1 MEMMMHGDR
10 VESARPGRFVER
22 CTRAVAA
29 IGSFIAAHFSRSAR
43 AGEENALRIEEK
55 LSLGPKK
62 MLLYLVSCREKEF
75 LIAAGAD
82 AIVSMVEVSTSAP
95 VQPAAST
102 KASLTRMQKRERLP

>member
-1 MEMMMHGDR
+1 MEMTMHGDR

-43 AGEENALRIEEK
+43 AGEENALRVEEK

-62 MLLYLVSCREKEF
+62 MLYLVSCREKEF